1 MVIFSNLLMAVRC
14 CLFRP
19 AALAHIGV
27 GVITLGILVSSA
39 GSESQ
44 TVTFEP
50 GETRNLI
57 GREIVYQ
64 GIEQRP
70 GEQSFRH
77 KFQIDGADSTPLWS
91 LSKLDKAGRI
101 AVREPGIVRG
111 WRGDL
116 YLAPLNA
123 SLKRQGPIAVEVSQ
137 KPLIC
142 LVWIGAI
149 CITAGIGWAGLRRL

>member
-1 MVIFSNLLMAVRC
+1 MVIFSNLIMAVRRC
-14 CLFRP
+14 ISRP
-19 AALAHIGV
+19 AALSHIGV
-27 GVITLGILVSSA
+27 GVITFGILVSSA

-77 KFQIDGADSTPLWS
+77 KFQIAGADSTPLWS

-101 AVREPGIVRG
+101 ARPRTG
-111 WRGDL
+111 
-116 YLAPLNA
+116 NC
-123 SLKRQGPIAVEVSQ
+123 SQ
-137 KPLIC
+137 LE
-142 LVWIGAI
+142 W
-149 CITAGIGWAGLRRL
+149 